1 MMKARKGLV
10 EFFRILFL
18 IFISISVISLCAG
31 LCVYGF
37 ESLTMAEK
45 TDILSIILIVMMSSL
60 AIALWLKS
68 IIVKP
73 LKNILMESISHD
85 IRDFKFVPD
94 AGLPL
99 HLFHA
104 SGFIKNYNE
113 YISNN
118 SIIGKVH
125 NGKNFIISE
134 ILVKQVIVGEDNARS
149 ETLLFDGI
157 FGVLDAKKIN
167 TFYLDITPDF
177 RNKFAN
183 KVVSDFKKMLG
194 NKDVV
199 RLENPEFERY
209 FEVYSDNQI
218 EARKVITLEFMEKL
232 LEVRKNMGQNITII
246 YVGNKIFFFIQH
258 GVIANTRSLLLHGVS
273 KKLVKETSDKIN
285 NICEAVELL

>member
-1 MMKARKGLV
+1 MKAKKGFI
-10 EFFRILFL
+10 EFLRILFL
-18 IFISISVISLCAG
+18 IFMVVSVISLCAG
-31 LCVYGF
+31 LCIYGL
-37 ESLTMAEK
+37 ESLSMGEK
-45 TDILSIILIVMMSSL
+45 TDILSIIVLVMMISL

-68 IIVKP
+68 LIVKP
-73 LKNILMESISHD
+73 LKYILMDSISHD
-85 IRDFKFVPD
+85 IRNFKFVPD
-94 AGLPL
+94 AGLPV
-99 HLFHA
+99 HLFEA

-118 SIIGKVH
+118 SIIGKVE
-125 NGKNFIISE
+125 NGKDFIISE

-183 KVVSDFKKMLG
+183 RVVADFKKMLG
-194 NKDVV
+194 NKHVV

-218 EARKVITLEFMEKL
+218 EARKVITLGFMEKL

-258 GVIANTRSLLLHGVS
+258 GVIANTSSLLIHGVS
-273 KKLVKETSDKIN
+273 KKLIKETSDKIN
-285 NICEAVELL
+285 NICDAVELL

>member
-1 MMKARKGLV
+1 MKSKKVMV

-18 IFISISVISLCAG
+18 IFISISVISLIAG
-31 LCVYGF
+31 LSVYGF
-37 ESLTMAEK
+37 ESLSMGEK
-45 TDILSIILIVMMSSL
+45 SDILSIILIVMMVSL
-60 AIALWLKS
+60 LIALWLRS
-68 IIVKP
+68 IIIKP
-73 LKNILMESISHD
+73 LKYILMESISHD
-85 IRDFKFVPD
+85 IRNFRFVPD
-94 AGLPL
+94 AGLPH
-99 HLFHA
+99 HLFEA

-125 NGKNFIISE
+125 NGKDFIISE

-157 FGVLDAKKIN
+157 FGVLDAKKVN

-183 KVVSDFKKMLG
+183 KVVADFKKMLG
-194 NKDVV
+194 NKHVV

-209 FEVYSDNQI
+209 FEVYSDDQI

-258 GVIANTRSLLLHGVS
+258 GVIANTRSLLTQGVS
-273 KKLVKETSDKIN
+273 KKLIKETSDKIN
-285 NICEAVELL
+285 NICEAIEML